1 MMPVDLQPKEP
12 LTAFPG
18 LDIRESDR
26 ADHAMLARMNLHLRQ
41 DEGIRATLTLKE
53 MEARFARFQDIDG
66 YSVEIFMLANGPVGF
81 VTYRIEADDSLT
93 GVSRVYIRQ
102 FFITRDM
109 RRTGLGRACLEL
121 LLDKRV
127 SKPNTVRLEVL
138 ETNPNGLAFWMAA
151 GFSGYSRIMERRLDA

>member
-1 MMPVDLQPKEP
+1 MMQVDLQPKDP
-12 LTAFPG
+12 LATFPDLG
-18 LDIRESDR
+18 IRAADR
-26 ADHAMLARMNLHLRQ
+26 HDHAMLARMNLHLRQ
-41 DEGIRATLTLKE
+41 DEGIRQTLTLKD
-53 MEARFARFQDIDG
+53 METRFQRFHAVDG
-66 YSVEIFMLANGPVGF
+66 YTIEIFVLADGPVGF
-81 VTYRIEADDSLT
+81 VTYRIEADDSLK

-121 LLDKRV
+121 LLEKRV

-151 GFSGYSRIMERRLDA
+151 GFSGYSRIMERRLEA